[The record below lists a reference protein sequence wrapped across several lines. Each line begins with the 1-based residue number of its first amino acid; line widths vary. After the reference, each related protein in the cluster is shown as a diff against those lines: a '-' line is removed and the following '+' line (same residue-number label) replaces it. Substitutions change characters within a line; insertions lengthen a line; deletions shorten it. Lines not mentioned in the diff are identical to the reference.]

1 MEKFMKPLL
10 VAALTTDAIA
20 EFMSRDGFDRFWD
33 QLPSEIQD
41 EIEQAINERMAQT
54 LGIFNVE

>member
-1 MEKFMKPLL
+1 MKPLL